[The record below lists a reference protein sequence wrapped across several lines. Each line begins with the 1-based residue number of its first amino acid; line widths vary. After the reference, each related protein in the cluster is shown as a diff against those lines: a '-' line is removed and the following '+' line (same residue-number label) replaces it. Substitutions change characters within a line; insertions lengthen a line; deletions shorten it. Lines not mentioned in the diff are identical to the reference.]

1 MGPGSRPASGALS
14 SAEANLIP
22 AEVGMP
28 WKRQIL
34 VVANVTAGSQTL
46 LNALSERA
54 ERDPTAIHLIVPASP
69 SREGRAA
76 AKQTLEDAVM
86 QLRAA
91 GLEAAGAIGPSDP
104 LTATIEAWDP
114 KRFDAIV
121 VSTLPTRFSK
131 WLHAGLPERIER
143 HTGAPVTHVVSEPP
157 APPLHTEP
165 APARKQ
171 SDVFTGPLSVLTWG

>member
-1 MGPGSRPASGALS
+1 
-14 SAEANLIP
+14 
-22 AEVGMP
+22 MP

-46 LNALSERA
+46 LNALSDRA

-76 AKQTLEDAVM
+76 AKQTLEDAVA

-114 KRFDAIV
+114 KRFDEIV
-121 VSTLPTRFSK
+121 VSTLPMRLSK
-131 WLHAGLPERIER
+131 WLHAGLPERIEKL
-143 HTGAPVTHVVSEPP
+143 TGAPVTHIISQPPKPAVEVAPPP
-157 APPLHTEP
+157 AHEKGPM
-165 APARKQ
+165 
-171 SDVFTGPLSVLTWG
+171 GPLSVLGWGGHKKEP

>member
-1 MGPGSRPASGALS
+1 
-14 SAEANLIP
+14 
-22 AEVGMP
+22 MP

-46 LNALSERA
+46 LNALSDRA

-76 AKQTLEDAVM
+76 AKQTLEDAVA

-114 KRFDAIV
+114 KRFDEIV
-121 VSTLPTRFSK
+121 VSTLPMRLSK

-171 SDVFTGPLSVLTWG
+171 SDVFTGPLSVLTWGSASRRRTVHDRDVEAPPAPPKSTA